1 MTRQRVILI
10 QGSPDWYAF
19 RRNHCNASE
28 APAAMGMGHF
38 MPKNPVELCEVRN
51 GTRKVYENAAMR
63 AGHVHEIEV
72 RARLEEEFQDIIE
85 PQVWEYVIDGIPLAC
100 SIDGLDLSDIVHE
113 MKSPSSS
120 TSEAVLLARKGL
132 VPSYYMIQIQQ
143 QLLVTGK
150 EKCCYSVRDPE
161 LTEVVATNDLDY
173 PVVNRPVIHKI
184 MVAAN
189 AQDQEDIIA
198 AWKMVWP
205 HIKAGTVPDRA
216 VNACEGME
224 DLALEW
230 LDLKRQADEI
240 DMAMQTVR
248 TSMIDLAMGSEKVET
263 SCGVVVRQSKRAGN
277 VDYKKVPE
285 LKGVDLEPYRN
296 KPSVVWTIE
305 ARKE

>member
-10 QGSPDWYAF
+10 QNSPEWHAF

-72 RARLEEEFQDIIE
+72 RARIEEEFGDIVE
-85 PQVWEYVIDGIPLAC
+85 PQVWEYTIDGIPLAC
-100 SIDGLDLSDIVHE
+100 SIDGLGMDNQVYEI
-113 MKSPSSS
+113 KSPSSS

-132 VPSYYMIQIQQ
+132 VPGYYMAQIQQ
-143 QLLVTGK
+143 QLLVTGADR
-150 EKCCYSVRDPE
+150 CLYVVRDPE
-161 LTEVVATNDLDY
+161 LTDGSHAIL
-173 PVVNRPVIHKI
+173 HKI
-184 MVAAN
+184 PVRAN